1 MILKRVFQKS
11 SAINKLYEQQFLNK
25 SCEPKKKVIFTHWLH
40 VLHIGADDLIFYENM
55 LMQGDQTQMKPNW
68 HGDV

>member
-1 MILKRVFQKS
+1 MKMVFWSLALEQP
-11 SAINKLYEQQFLNK
+11 SAY
-25 SCEPKKKVIFTHWLH
+25 WLH
-40 VLHIGADDLIFYENM
+40 VLHLGADELMPESSYENM